1 MFLVDTDV
9 LSALAKRR
17 RDANVEAWM
26 ARQRI
31 VDLFVSVVSIGE
43 IERGSV
49 DTSVSRIGVKGSGKI
64 KAGWEAG
71 YRIELQAAGDVLS
84 GTSENDGDDGSG
96 GRPRQPDHPTLQ
108 ESWVVSL
115 GGLTIGLTHWAPVP
129 ERPNLT
135 NLAGACD
142 RFFGG
147 VKPDIVVHGD
157 THVEDI
163 RRIGDILC
171 VNPGSP
177 TFPHNL
183 AYQFGTIGFI
193 DIDDAGTPSA
203 SIWQVCDDGV
213 EPFDWT
219 RWNRPW

>member
-1 MFLVDTDV
+1 M
-9 LSALAKRR
+9 
-17 RDANVEAWM
+17 
-26 ARQRI
+26 
-31 VDLFVSVVSIGE
+31 
-43 IERGSV
+43 
-49 DTSVSRIGVKGSGKI
+49 RIGLVSDTHIPEAKEVWPQVWDAFKGCDAI
-64 KAGWEAG
+64 
-71 YRIELQAAGDVLS
+71 LHAGDIYDLGVLDTLAEIAPL
-84 GTSENDGDDGSG
+84 GAGRGKGDDGSG
-96 GRPRQPDHPTLQ
+96 GRHRQPDQPGLQ
-108 ESWVVSL
+108 ESWVVEL

-147 VKPDIVVHGD
+147 IKPDIVVHGD
-157 THVEDI
+157 THVEDV

-193 DIDDAGTPSA
+193 DIDEAGQPSA
-203 SIWQVCDDGV
+203 SIFQVCDDGI